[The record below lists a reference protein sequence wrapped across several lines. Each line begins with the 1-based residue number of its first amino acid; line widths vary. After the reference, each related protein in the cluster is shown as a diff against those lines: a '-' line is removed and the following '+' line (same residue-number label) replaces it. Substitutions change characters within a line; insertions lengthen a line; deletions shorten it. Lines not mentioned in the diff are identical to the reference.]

1 MDFNVGGGVAVG
13 TLILIEEDI
22 VGSFANLMLR
32 YFIAEGKSLT
42 CVVGRSWAMSHGP
55 CRPSISPGRSYIPSS
70 FHLHKASLPVILFSW
85 PPKNLTP
92 S

>member
-13 TLILIEEDI
+13 TLILIEEDV

-42 CVVGRSWAMSHGP
+42 CVVGRSWP
-55 CRPSISPGRSYIPSS
+55 LPS
-70 FHLHKASLPVILFSW
+70 LH
-85 PPKNLTP
+85 
-92 S
+92 